1 MERNNIDRADKIIK
15 KNLVGNVY
23 SEISVGDWW
32 ALRFSNGYWI
42 VSQEIISPA
51 EENLNK
57 MLENSAP
64 PVLDG
69 IDPEYVA
76 KSIIIHRNMR
86 KEVTNA
92 LINKDG
98 SLKLFFDNDWEIL
111 FPSTTDIVDWQWCL
125 NKSGN
130 IPYDDFIVACF
141 NTGTI
146 DLLDGIKC

>member
-1 MERNNIDRADKIIK
+1 MERDNIDRANKIIK

-23 SEISVGDWW
+23 SEICVGDWW
-32 ALRFSNGYWI
+32 ALLFSNGYWI

-64 PVLDG
+64 PVLCG
-69 IDPEYVA
+69 IDPENVA
-76 KSIIIHRNMR
+76 KSIITHRNMH

-98 SLKLFFDNDWEIL
+98 SLKLFFDNNWEIL
-111 FPSTTDIVDWQWCL
+111 FPSTTDIVDWQCCL

-130 IPYDDFIVACF
+130 KSP
-141 NTGTI
+141 
-146 DLLDGIKC
+146 